1 MDIYFPEETLKA
13 LKKAGVKSEVLI
25 SDESYYRGLSIEHEM
40 IEEGDFEIVRKVLA
54 RPELSAK
61 IENRRVLRQLEAV
74 EKINQHGRAVKVG
87 TLAAIPEIMKRV
99 VGPTPHKWI
108 FILNHALGTPVPA
121 FVENC
126 EYHEASR
133 DRKASVTL
141 KLLAIVRGHETSF
154 GTSFNGGDVKGTIDD
169 MLAKEGMFIETPE
182 LVAAY
187 EKSLAVYRKFC
198 DRTGEQFSGVGRGDI
213 IDGGWSR
220 GTVSLARDGV
230 SAKLVMDDD
239 IKDDD
244 EGRGTGRGKA
254 SGFTDTNFWTSGKK
268 RRSLGGEGDEE
279 TFPLPVHPIVRVF
292 NLRTHEFLKVHVDS
306 LSEYQYDAKLGEK
319 LVLPTHH
326 RQLVDVLTGG
336 AVHRMSDIVK
346 GKATGVIILCSG
358 KPGTGKTLTAEVYS
372 EVAKRPLY
380 TVQCSQLGVTSDKLE
395 EKLAEVLDRAN
406 RWGAILLIDEAD
418 VYIHERGSSL
428 DQNAVVGVFLRL
440 LEYYAGILFLTTN
453 RETVVDDAIMSRC
466 TAHIKYD
473 VLKGGARKAEDLRPK
488 LWKTLLA
495 QYGVDLDIGLC
506 IGEFPEV
513 SGRMIRQMI
522 RLAKMMA
529 DSNGTSVYSVE
540 QLKWAATFH
549 SE

>member
-13 LKKAGVKSEVLI
+13 LKKAGVKSEVLL
-25 SDESYYRGLSIEHEM
+25 DEEARYRGISVSHEM
-40 IEEGDFEIVRKVLA
+40 IEEGDFDVIQKMLA
-54 RPELSAK
+54 KPELSEK

-74 EKINQHGRAVKVG
+74 RKINEQGRSVKVG
-87 TLAAIPEIMKRV
+87 TLAAIPEIVKKV
-99 VGPTPHKWI
+99 VGETPHKWI
-108 FILNHALGTPVPA
+108 FLLDGRLGTPVPA
-121 FVENC
+121 FVEDC

-133 DRKASVTL
+133 DRKASTSL
-141 KLLAIVRGHETSF
+141 KLTAVVRGHRKSF
-154 GTSFNGGDVKGTIDD
+154 GTSFETGDVKGTLDD
-169 MLAKEGMFIETPE
+169 MLAKEGMFVETPE
-182 LVAAY
+182 LVATY
-187 EKSLAVYRKFC
+187 EKSLAAYREIC
-198 DRTGEQFSGVGRGDI
+198 DLTGEQFSGVGKADV
-213 IDGGWSR
+213 IDGHWSR
-220 GTVSLARDGV
+220 GVVSLAKDGIP
-230 SAKLVMDDD
+230 AKLVMDDD

-244 EGRGTGRGKA
+244 EGRGTGRGKE
-254 SGFTDTNFWTSGKK
+254 SPFIDTHFWMKGAK
-268 RRSLGGEGDEE
+268 RRSHGSDTEAE

-292 NLRTHEFLKVHVDS
+292 SLRTHDFLNVHVDS
-306 LSEYQYDAKLGEK
+306 LSKYEYDAKLGDK
-319 LVLPTHH
+319 LVLPEHH

-380 TVQCSQLGVTSDKLE
+380 TVQCSQLGVTSEKLE

-453 RETVVDDAIMSRC
+453 RETIVDDAIMSRC

-473 VLKGGARKAEDLRPK
+473 VLKGGAKKAEDLRPK

-513 SGRMIRQMI
+513 SGRAIRQMV

-529 DSNGTSVYSVE
+529 DANGTSVYSVD
-540 QLKWAATFH
+540 QLKWAAKFH